1 MAGPGD
7 PSEFPQRK
15 QLRLKGYDYA
25 LGGAYFV
32 TICVDRMR
40 ALLGKVRDG
49 KVELNSIGQLVEG
62 LWLELPDRYAGVVL
76 DAHVIMPNHIHGIVG
91 LIDPTLLHHSDVG
104 AGPRARP
111 QPRLSLI
118 ELVKRY
124 KSLTTN
130 RYHKQRQAAGALHLP
145 TRLWQRSF
153 WDRVIRDQTELH
165 FVQEYI
171 VSNPLSWELEQNRH
185 PEWPFTTE

>member
-1 MAGPGD
+1 MGGD
-7 PSEFPQRK
+7 SGSAELPQRK
-15 QLRLKGYDYA
+15 RLRLKDYDYS

-32 TICVDRMR
+32 TICVDQMR
-40 ALLGKVRDG
+40 TLLGKVHDG
-49 KVELNSIGQLVEG
+49 KVELNTIGQMVEG
-62 LWLELPDRYAGVVL
+62 VWLELPDHYAGVVL
-76 DAHVIMPNHIHGIVG
+76 DAHVIMPNHMHGIVG
-91 LIDPTLLHHSDVG
+91 LIDPATTHRPDVG

-130 RYHKQRQAAGALHLP
+130 RYHKLKATTGAIHLP

-153 WDRVIRDQTELH
+153 WDRVIRNHAELQL
-165 FVQEYI
+165 VQDYI
-171 VSNPLSWELEQNRH
+171 ANNALRWELERGRH
-185 PEWPFTTE
+185 PDWPFTAE